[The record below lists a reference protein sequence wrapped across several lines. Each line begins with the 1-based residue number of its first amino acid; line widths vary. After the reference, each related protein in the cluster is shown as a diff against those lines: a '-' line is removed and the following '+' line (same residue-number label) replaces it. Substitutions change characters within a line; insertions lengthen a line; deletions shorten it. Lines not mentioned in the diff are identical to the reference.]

1 MNPNDQSHLV
11 VIPETRQFSARVLS
25 RSNSGSV
32 FGKKTQP
39 SIRAPNL
46 LRSETPTPLDAPNLP
61 LTGKIDRII
70 PLRTAF
76 RMRNHPVACSPDIE
90 TSSTINLYFRDVF
103 GLNMNTIPKA
113 SLANRPKWQC
123 STVAFAPHLGR
134 AKRNR
139 RKTRARQTVLQN
151 KPPQE
156 PYPSISGANK
166 GPPRRFP

>member
-103 GLNMNTIPKA
+103 GLNMNTIPIPQSKPCKPSQMA
-113 SLANRPKWQC
+113 MLDSGFCATSGARQKKSAQNTSAANSPPKQATARTLSLN
-123 STVAFAPHLGR
+123 LGR
-134 AKRNR
+134 
-139 RKTRARQTVLQN
+139 
-151 KPPQE
+151 E
-156 PYPSISGANK
+156 
-166 GPPRRFP
+166 